1 MLAQLYQSTEN
12 MKEYRAKQSIGKMSI
27 DPQHKSIMWNADQQ
41 FSSSPV
47 FNALRCLSEFMSMPS
62 ADFNL
67 LASNFFLNLDEL
79 KEPSTMKIEE

>member
-1 MLAQLYQSTEN
+1 
-12 MKEYRAKQSIGKMSI
+12 
-27 DPQHKSIMWNADQQ
+27 MWNASQQ

-67 LASNFFLNLDEL
+67 LASNFFLNLEEL
-79 KEPSTMKIEE
+79 KEPSTIKKEE